1 MPGGVGG
8 EGREAFSYP
17 DTKEKI
23 DGLPFL
29 RNGYS
34 DLFGLNYF
42 D

>member
-1 MPGGVGG
+1 MPGSVGG

-23 DGLPFL
+23 DGLPLL
-29 RNGYS
+29 RNDYS
-34 DLFGLNYF
+34 DLFRLNYF